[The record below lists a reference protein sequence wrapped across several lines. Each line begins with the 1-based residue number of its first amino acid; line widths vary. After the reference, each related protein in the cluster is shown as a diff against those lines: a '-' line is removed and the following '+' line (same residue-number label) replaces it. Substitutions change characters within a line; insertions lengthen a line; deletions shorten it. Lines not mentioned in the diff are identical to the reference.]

1 MNTENL
7 SIIANANLIQ
17 KSYQRGKS
25 TGEEESMFTWN
36 FLFTHSHV
44 PLPMTLGIFEKTS
57 SILTVDYLLNSCA
70 IKTAYDSAADIVMR
84 ILSYVTEKQT
94 KRNRN
99 RANNLCQ

>member
-1 MNTENL
+1 MQILFKNHINAERALERKNL
-7 SIIANANLIQ
+7 CLHGT
-17 KSYQRGKS
+17 SYLP
-25 TGEEESMFTWN
+25 TLMCY
-36 FLFTHSHV
+36 
-44 PLPMTLGIFEKTS
+44 LPMTLGIFEKTS

-70 IKTAYDSAADIVMR
+70 IKTAYDSAVDIVMR